1 MSDPT
6 TIRLYED
13 DVLFLKKY
21 SETQKIDRTKL
32 IKELLHERVENL
44 KIETALADYKEGKR
58 TIRECAELCRVDY
71 RNFLN
76 ELAKRG
82 LIGGNAKLQQIMLKD
97 TTEQLGTFSSQQQ
110 R

>member
-13 DVLFLKKY
+13 DVLFLRKY
-21 SETQKIDRTKL
+21 SEAKKIDRTKL
-32 IKELLHERVENL
+32 IKELLHEGVESL

-71 RNFLN
+71 RDFLN
-76 ELAKRG
+76 ELAKRN

-97 TTEQLGTFSSQQQ
+97 TTEQLGNLSNQQH
-110 R
+110 